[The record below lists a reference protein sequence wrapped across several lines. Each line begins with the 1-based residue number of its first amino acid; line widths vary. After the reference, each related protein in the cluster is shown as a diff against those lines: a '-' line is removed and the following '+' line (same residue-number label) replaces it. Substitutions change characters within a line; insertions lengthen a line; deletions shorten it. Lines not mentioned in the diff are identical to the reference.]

1 MSLRVL
7 FIVPY
12 IPSLIRV
19 RPYQFIRTL
28 SNKGIKIILASIIT
42 TSEDQRLVEEL
53 KPYLEELITIEFPS
67 YNSYIH
73 CMAGVAGT
81 RPLQSLFS
89 WSTKLAGKIEQ
100 RISDCAGDKKI
111 DLIHFEH
118 IRGGRYGEFLFSQMS
133 RQRIPWTPLV
143 WDSVDSISSL
153 FRQSAGMAP
162 SLQTRLISRFE
173 LERTRTYERKLTKF
187 VDRVLVTSDRD
198 KDAFVKI
205 ESDFEHKI
213 TVVPNGVDLN
223 YFTPGEAE
231 GRIPG
236 TILISGKMSYHANAR
251 MVYHFVNE
259 IFPLILEGFPDA
271 KLWIVGKDPN
281 STIQAYANDPRITVT
296 GQVPDMR
303 PYLQKASVAVAP
315 VVYGTGIQNK
325 VLEAM
330 ACSTPVVTTPAA
342 GVSIHGENGVDYFV
356 AETPEDFAN
365 DVVCLLNNESKR
377 LAMGAAG
384 RRFVEK
390 RHDWDLICDELAQ
403 KYREIVN
410 VFYHFTS

>member
-1 MSLRVL
+1 MRVL

-28 SNKGIKIILASIIT
+28 SKKGVKIVLASVISN
-42 TSEDQRLVEEL
+42 SEDERLVEEL
-53 KPYLEELITIEFPS
+53 QPYLEELITVRFPS
-67 YNSYIH
+67 YNSYLNCI
-73 CMAGVAGT
+73 AGVAGT

-89 WSTKLAGKIEQ
+89 WSTELAGKIEQ
-100 RISDCAGDKKI
+100 RISDYANDKKI

-118 IRGGRYGEFLFSQMS
+118 IRGGRYGEYLSSQMS
-133 RQRIPWTPLV
+133 LQRIPRTPLV

-153 FRQSAGMAP
+153 FRQSAELAP
-162 SLQTRLISRFE
+162 SLLTRLVSKFE
-173 LERTRTYERKLTKF
+173 LERTRVYERELSKF
-187 VDRVLVTSDRD
+187 VDRVLVTSERD

-205 ESDFEHKI
+205 ESELDQKV
-213 TVVPNGVDLN
+213 TVVPNGVDLD
-223 YFTPGEAE
+223 YFTPGEDE

-251 MVYHFVNE
+251 MVHYFVKE
-259 IFPLILEGFPDA
+259 IFPLILDGFPDA

-281 STIQAYANDPRITVT
+281 STIQAYASDPKITVT

-303 PYLQKASVAVAP
+303 PYIQKACVAVAP
-315 VVYGTGIQNK
+315 VVYGAGIQNK

-342 GVSIHGENGVDYFV
+342 GVSIQGEDEIEYFV
-356 AETPEDFAN
+356 ADTPKKFAED
-365 DVVCLLNNESKR
+365 VILLLSNGALRKS
-377 LAMGAAG
+377 MGEAG
-384 RRFVEK
+384 RKFVENK
-390 RHDWDLICDELAQ
+390 HDWNLIGDKLA
-403 KYREIVN
+403 RE
-410 VFYHFTS
+410 YQEAC

>member
-1 MSLRVL
+1 MRVL

-12 IPSLIRV
+12 VPSLIRV

-28 SNKGIKIILASIIT
+28 SKKGIKIVLASIIA

-53 KPYLEELITIEFPS
+53 KPCLEELITIKFSS
-67 YNSYIH
+67 YNSYIN
-73 CMAGVAGT
+73 CLAGVAGT

-89 WSTKLAGKIEQ
+89 WSPKLAGKIEQ
-100 RISDCAGDKKI
+100 RISDGTGDKKI

-118 IRGGRYGEFLFSQMS
+118 IRGGRYGEFLFTDIS
-133 RQRIPWTPLV
+133 RQRIPQTPLV

-153 FRQSAGMAP
+153 FLQSAEMAP
-162 SLQTRLISRFE
+162 SLQTRLMSRFE
-173 LERTRTYERKLTKF
+173 LERTRAYERKLANF
-187 VDRVLVTSDRD
+187 VNRVLVTSDRD

-205 ESDFEHKI
+205 ESDFEQKI
-213 TVVPNGVDLN
+213 SVVPNGVDLD
-223 YFTPGEAE
+223 YFTPGEAG

-251 MVYHFVNE
+251 MVHHFVKE

-303 PYLQKASVAVAP
+303 LYLQKACVAVAP
-315 VVYGTGIQNK
+315 VVYGAGIQNK

-342 GVSIHGENGVDYFV
+342 GVSIQGENGVDYFV
-356 AETPEDFAN
+356 ADTPEDFAN
-365 DVVCLLNNESKR
+365 DVVCLLSNESER

-390 RHDWDLICDELAQ
+390 RHDWNLIGDHLAQ
-403 KYREIVN
+403 KYEEIVN
-410 VFYHFTS
+410 VFDHFTS